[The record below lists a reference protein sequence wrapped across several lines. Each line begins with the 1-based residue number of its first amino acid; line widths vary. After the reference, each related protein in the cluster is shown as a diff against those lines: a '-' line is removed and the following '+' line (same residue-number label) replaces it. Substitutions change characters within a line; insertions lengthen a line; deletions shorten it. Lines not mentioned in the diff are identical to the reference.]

1 MQKVIGF
8 IGLGNVGYP
17 LAKNILSSGYELHVP
32 DLESKKA
39 KGLISSGAMWCNNA
53 KQLTESSDIIITSL
67 PSVKAVAEVAESE
80 YGILQVQS

>member
-17 LAKNILSSGYELHVP
+17 LAKNILSSGYELHVT

-39 KGLISSGAMWCNNA
+39 KELISSGAMWCNND
-53 KQLTESSDIIITSL
+53 KQ
-67 PSVKAVAEVAESE
+67 V
-80 YGILQVQS
+80 

>member
-17 LAKNILSSGYELHVP
+17 LAKNILSSGYELHVT

-39 KGLISSGAMWCNNA
+39 K
-53 KQLTESSDIIITSL
+53 
-67 PSVKAVAEVAESE
+67 
-80 YGILQVQS
+80 